1 MTVFLPILVC
11 LCGGVGASCRYLITP
26 EILRKLVEGLR

>member
-11 LCGGVGASCRYLITP
+11 LCGGVGASCRYL
-26 EILRKLVEGLR
+26 LD

>member
-1 MTVFLPILVC
+1 MMDSYGYRLVM
-11 LCGGVGASCRYLITP
+11 LINAIEDMRITP

>member
-1 MTVFLPILVC
+1 M
-11 LCGGVGASCRYLITP
+11 GVKHNASYQSGENMAKKTITP

>member
-1 MTVFLPILVC
+1 MSATIKLTLSDYSVRERLE
-11 LCGGVGASCRYLITP
+11 ITP